1 MNNDFPLLSLTKP
14 KVAKR
19 RPQKPRFAPPSPE
32 IINNRQKIARELQQ
46 QVQPLSNEL
55 QEMTPE
61 ERESVFLKIEH
72 EKPISLSGTDLKIVS
87 DYNQIS
93 NFTLAIPQQDNLQKL
108 EAKVKEFGE
117 GELNK
122 NMPPHPELGYIEK
135 IEKGKPEDR
144 LCQDFFENYDEII
157 EKEWI
162 ICEIEI
168 ISLKRGKNQRRKE
181 LQEIRTALE
190 QLFANGVYGNIFEHE
205 EIKGTCRAV
214 IRCSGKIFK
223 CLVEDKQWQTKI
235 FWFDTRP
242 QFETLSQTYRNFNIA
257 NLGKLIP
264 PKKDAPIV
272 CIIDSGVTAGN
283 PFLKPVVKE
292 DLLKSFLS
300 SASDPYDQYGH
311 GSGVASLASYYA
323 LNIAEE
329 AENEGK
335 VWIASARVLD
345 KNNEIED
352 ERLFSKVLIEIV
364 DTFVPLGVRIFNL
377 SIGIINRKWNAEAK
391 RTVPRRSWIAR
402 TIDRLSKEK
411 DIVFVISTGNIHCRK
426 VQDYWQNGQTYPD
439 YFADGEA
446 TILDPAQAA
455 LALTVGSIAPST
467 LVSGNRTG
475 STMAIALENQPS
487 PFTRCGPGIK
497 GEIKPELVEFGG
509 NYIIEENGS
518 VRRNLGTNVMMAS
531 NQITPAIAHNC
542 GTSFAAPRI
551 SHVMA
556 KILSNLQN
564 LDDHISAPL
573 LKAFTVNSA
582 SYSGL
587 EEDFQLFPQK
597 TDKEQSN
604 RYNLVG
610 YGMPDFD
617 RATDCD
623 PYTTILF
630 FQGKI
635 QPNHVVYFNI
645 PVPGCLAAAQ
655 QGVKRLTVTVV
666 YDPPVQRWGLEEYFG
681 ITLKWHMFRGDIKQE
696 DIINAMSQE
705 EEDSLDNSPVE
716 VPNKLNFSP
725 GVNLRSKGTVQHGVW
740 EWHKHS
746 EKYSEHFYTLAIATY
761 QKWSSKTLKPVPYAV
776 VVRLEDTT
784 RTAPIYTEI
793 QNLLQTPIRVKTRT

>member
-1 MNNDFPLLSLTKP
+1 
-14 KVAKR
+14 
-19 RPQKPRFAPPSPE
+19 
-32 IINNRQKIARELQQ
+32 
-46 QVQPLSNEL
+46 
-55 QEMTPE
+55 
-61 ERESVFLKIEH
+61 
-72 EKPISLSGTDLKIVS
+72 
-87 DYNQIS
+87 
-93 NFTLAIPQQDNLQKL
+93 L

-117 GELNK
+117 GELKK
-122 NMPPHPELGYIEK
+122 NMPPHLELGYIEK
-135 IEKGKPEDR
+135 IEQGKPEDR
-144 LCQDFFENYDEII
+144 LCQDFLENYDEII

-162 ICEIEI
+162 TCEIEI
-168 ISLKRGKNQRRKE
+168 ISLKRGPKQQRKE
-181 LQEIRTALE
+181 LQKIRTALE
-190 QLFANGVYGNIFEHE
+190 QLFANGVYGNMFEHE

-242 QFETLSQTYRNFNIA
+242 QFETLSQTYGNFNIA
-257 NLGKLIP
+257 NLGKFIP

-292 DLLKSFLS
+292 DLLFSFLS
-300 SASDPYDQYGH
+300 SASENPYDQYGH

-323 LNIAEE
+323 LNIADE

-335 VWIASARVLD
+335 IWIASARVLD
-345 KNNEIED
+345 KNNQIED

-364 DTFVPLGVRIFNL
+364 DTFVKLGVRIFNL

-467 LVSGNRTG
+467 LVSGNRIG

-509 NYIIEENGS
+509 NYIIEENDS
-518 VRRNLGTNVMMAS
+518 VRPNLGTNVMMAS
-531 NQITPAIAHNC
+531 NQITPAIAHDC

-635 QPNHVVYFNI
+635 QPKHVAYFNI

-681 ITLKWHMFRGDIKQE
+681 LTLKWHMFRGDIKPE

-761 QKWSSKTLKPVPYAV
+761 RKWSSKTLKPVPYAV

-784 RTAPIYTEI
+784 GTAPIYTEI
-793 QNLLQTPIRVKTRT
+793 QNLLQTPIRLRTRT